1 MTIGDWMVP
10 GWVFAFCA
18 VITWLSLQME
28 KANPIIVG
36 HAMQPRAYPIFLM
49 ALIAILGVILT
60 VQVVRHGH
68 YLRVQLPWQT
78 YLTVAL
84 TWFFYLVATRV
95 DMFLGLSIVMFLMCR
110 VWGERR
116 WWAAL
121 LLAIA
126 VPLATFLIFDQV
138 LEKRFP
144 RGVLTNLYY
153 D

>member
-10 GWVFAFCA
+10 VFVFVFCGI
-18 VITWLSLQME
+18 VTWMSFQFE

-49 ALIAILGVILT
+49 VLIAILGVVLT
-60 VQVVRHGH
+60 FQVIRHGH
-68 YLRVQLPWQT
+68 YRRAHIPYQT

-84 TWFFYLVATRV
+84 TWLFYLIATRI
-95 DMFLGLSIVMFLMCR
+95 DMFLGLAVAMFLMCL

-116 WWAAL
+116 WWVAL
-121 LLAIA
+121 ILAIV
-126 VPLATFLIFDQV
+126 VPLTTFLIFDQV

-144 RGVLTNLYY
+144 RGALTNLYY

>member
-18 VITWLSLQME
+18 LITWLSLQME

-36 HAMQPRAYPIFLM
+36 HAMQPRVYPIFLM

-78 YLTVAL
+78 YMTVAL

-95 DMFLGLSIVMFLMCR
+95 DMFLGLAVVMVLMCR

-116 WWAAL
+116 WWMAL
-121 LLAIA
+121 LLAIV